1 MYESNIYIKNYAT
14 IKKYAGDIGVQL
26 DKFDNA
32 HGLKHNALLRAQ
44 YKHWRSVQTGVPEL
58 LSVEDKRLLG
68 MIMPA
73 EVITAALS
81 LVGTLV
87 GTLGGIAL
95 SSNLTNYRIEQ
106 LEKKVEKHNNLITRT
121 YKLEQEFAVMDEKV
135 KVANHRIDDLEDLEH
150 ES

>member
-1 MYESNIYIKNYAT
+1 MS
-14 IKKYAGDIGVQL
+14 
-26 DKFDNA
+26 
-32 HGLKHNALLRAQ
+32 
-44 YKHWRSVQTGVPEL
+44 
-58 LSVEDKRLLG
+58 
-68 MIMPA
+68 

-121 YKLEQEFAVMDEKV
+121 YKLEQEFAVMDERV
-135 KVANHRIDDLEDLEH
+135 RVANHRIEDLEKEEMH
-150 ES
+150 EG

>member
-1 MYESNIYIKNYAT
+1 
-14 IKKYAGDIGVQL
+14 
-26 DKFDNA
+26 
-32 HGLKHNALLRAQ
+32 
-44 YKHWRSVQTGVPEL
+44 
-58 LSVEDKRLLG
+58 
-68 MIMPA
+68 MPA

-81 LVGTLV
+81 LMGTLV

-135 KVANHRIDDLEDLEH
+135 KVANHRIDDLEQEEVLH
-150 ES
+150 EG

>member
-1 MYESNIYIKNYAT
+1 
-14 IKKYAGDIGVQL
+14 
-26 DKFDNA
+26 
-32 HGLKHNALLRAQ
+32 
-44 YKHWRSVQTGVPEL
+44 
-58 LSVEDKRLLG
+58 
-68 MIMPA
+68 MPA

-121 YKLEQEFAVMDEKV
+121 YKLEREFAVMDERV
-135 KVANHRIDDLEDLEH
+135 RVANHRIEDLEKEEMH
-150 ES
+150 EG

>member
-1 MYESNIYIKNYAT
+1 
-14 IKKYAGDIGVQL
+14 
-26 DKFDNA
+26 
-32 HGLKHNALLRAQ
+32 
-44 YKHWRSVQTGVPEL
+44 
-58 LSVEDKRLLG
+58 
-68 MIMPA
+68 MPA

-135 KVANHRIDDLEDLEH
+135 KVTNHRIDDLEDLEH

>member
-1 MYESNIYIKNYAT
+1 
-14 IKKYAGDIGVQL
+14 
-26 DKFDNA
+26 
-32 HGLKHNALLRAQ
+32 
-44 YKHWRSVQTGVPEL
+44 
-58 LSVEDKRLLG
+58 

-135 KVANHRIDDLEDLEH
+135 KVANHRIDDLEDIEH

>member
-1 MYESNIYIKNYAT
+1 MS
-14 IKKYAGDIGVQL
+14 
-26 DKFDNA
+26 
-32 HGLKHNALLRAQ
+32 
-44 YKHWRSVQTGVPEL
+44 
-58 LSVEDKRLLG
+58 
-68 MIMPA
+68 

-121 YKLEQEFAVMDEKV
+121 YKLEQDFAVMDERV
-135 KVANHRIDDLEDLEH
+135 RVANHRIEDLEKEALQH
-150 ES
+150 EG

>member
-1 MYESNIYIKNYAT
+1 
-14 IKKYAGDIGVQL
+14 
-26 DKFDNA
+26 
-32 HGLKHNALLRAQ
+32 
-44 YKHWRSVQTGVPEL
+44 
-58 LSVEDKRLLG
+58 
-68 MIMPA
+68 MPA

-106 LEKKVEKHNNLITRT
+106 LEKKVEKHNDLITRT